1 MEQVKHPTHY
11 NLEGRKECWDEME
24 EIFGKKETVHFCI
37 LSAYKYLY
45 RAGEKGSAEKDLQKA
60 EIFLAHAYEVNQ
72 KYGTGNTERM
82 ANYELI
88 STVYKMLAE
97 KRAGRGD

>member
-11 NLEGRKECWDEME
+11 NLDGRKECWDEME
-24 EIFGKKETVHFCI
+24 EIFGREKTVHFCI
-37 LSAYKYLY
+37 LSAYKYVY
-45 RAGEKGSAEKDLQKA
+45 RAGEKEDAKMDLKKA

-72 KYGTGNTERM
+72 KYGIGNTERM

-88 STVYKMLAE
+88 STVYKMITE
-97 KRAGRGD
+97 KRTERGD